1 MKAKVT
7 LTDKYTGRSI
17 NLICDVENIANV
29 GEKDEYIYN
38 PAYISDGQRRKIE
51 KFFGKMAAYY
61 TSSEI
66 VKLMPKN

>member
-1 MKAKVT
+1 MLKISLMSEK
-7 LTDKYTGRSI
+7 KM
-17 NLICDVENIANV
+17 NI
-29 GEKDEYIYN
+29 YIYN
-38 PAYISDGQRRKIE
+38 PEYISDGQRRKIE

>member
-1 MKAKVT
+1 MLKISHV
-7 LTDKYTGRSI
+7 L
-17 NLICDVENIANV
+17 
-29 GEKDEYIYN
+29 EKKMNIYN
-38 PAYISDGQRRKIE
+38 PEYLSDGQRRKIE